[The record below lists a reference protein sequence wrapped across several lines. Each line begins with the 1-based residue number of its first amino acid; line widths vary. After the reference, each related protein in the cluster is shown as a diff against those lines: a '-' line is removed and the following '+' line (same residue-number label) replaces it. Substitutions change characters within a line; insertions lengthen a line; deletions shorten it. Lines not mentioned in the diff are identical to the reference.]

1 MSFLDKL
8 SDQQQLEIGD
18 AAKRIL
24 TDPGFNRAVARVA
37 AMYAEEWRLTAPADV
52 ETRELLYTKANV
64 LDDVVIA
71 LKAVMDDGKVVA
83 NTRAQAK
90 VRPIR

>member
-1 MSFLDKL
+1 MSLLDKL
-8 SDQQQLEIGD
+8 SEQQTLEVGD

-24 TDPGFNRAVARVA
+24 ADPGFNRAVAEVA
-37 AMYAEEWRLTAPADV
+37 KMYAEEWRMTAPADT

-64 LDDVVIA
+64 LDDVVVA
-71 LKAVMDDGKVVA
+71 LAKVMGDGRAVA
-83 NTRAQAK
+83 ETRARAK